1 MIDSRDD
8 NMNFPA
14 PIKKGR
20 LLQRYKRF
28 LADIDLDG
36 EVITAHCANPGS
48 MMGLKTEGSTVWVTP
63 AGNPKRKLQ
72 YDWQVIEVGAAKVC
86 INTGLANKVVS
97 EALRAGA
104 IPHMAA
110 YNTITPEQKYAENS
124 RIDFL
129 LTEAGLP
136 DCYVEVKSVTLSRE
150 PALASF
156 PDSKTTRGTKHLRD
170 LAAMTTS
177 GHRAVMLYLVNRT
190 DCTRFTL
197 AADIDPDYAAAFN
210 AAKRAGV
217 EAYAYRVD
225 ITPSGITLT
234 TELPIDI

>member
-1 MIDSRDD
+1 
-8 NMNFPA
+8 MNFPA

-20 LLQRYKRF
+20 LLKRYKRF

-36 EVITAHCANPGS
+36 EIITAHCANPGS
-48 MMGLKTEGSTVWVTP
+48 MMGLKSEGSLVWVT
-63 AGNPKRKLQ
+63 AANNPKRKLQ

-86 INTGLANKVVS
+86 INTGLANKIIY
-97 EALRAGA
+97 EALLKKI
-104 IPHMAA
+104 IPHLAA
-110 YNTITPEQKYAENS
+110 YTTITPEQKYAENS

-129 LTEAGLP
+129 LTKAGLP

-170 LAAMTTS
+170 LAAMAAS
-177 GHRAVMLYLVNRT
+177 GHRAAMLYLVNRT

-197 AADIDPDYAAAFN
+197 ATDIDPDYATAFS
-210 AAKRAGV
+210 AAKAAGV

-234 TELPIDI
+234 TEVPIDI